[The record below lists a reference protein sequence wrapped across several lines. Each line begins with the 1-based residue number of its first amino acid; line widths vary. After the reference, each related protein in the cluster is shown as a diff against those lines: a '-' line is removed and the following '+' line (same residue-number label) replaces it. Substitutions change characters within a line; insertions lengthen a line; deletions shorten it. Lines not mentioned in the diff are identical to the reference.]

1 MCQLLPWQQWRSC
14 CHDDT
19 HSSPIMQDQGLAW
32 CQSSQRECHSF
43 CVFIKDACSQVQVYG
58 WLYVTCVC
66 SVCCMSAVICT
77 GVVVRTNAFTRAGVF
92 LSLCMMCMQH
102 CTSVYVCM
110 NKVRERKTTRERQL
124 TPCGQFSLAGNLI
137 EMTWA
142 MSQAGRSLTATASCS
157 NLGQQLQVVTQHSRV
172 FLCEGQAVLSI
183 SY

>member
-1 MCQLLPWQQWRSC
+1 MRQLLPWQQWRSC

-102 CTSVYVCM
+102 CTSIYVCM
-110 NKVRERKTTRERQL
+110 NKVRERKRTRERQL

-137 EMTWA
+137 EMT
-142 MSQAGRSLTATASCS
+142 
-157 NLGQQLQVVTQHSRV
+157 
-172 FLCEGQAVLSI
+172 
-183 SY
+183 